1 MLAPRLRAF
10 RVASPTPYRG
20 RAGHLGS
27 ALRGGPLEG
36 ASEKTR
42 LNSTTGATFGGVR
55 WVLRVE
61 GLVVLVA
68 AVVAYSQLGAGWG
81 AFAMLFLLP
90 DLSFLGYLAG
100 PRVGA
105 AAYNAAHSYIGPV
118 AMMVIASL
126 GDAPVAMAAG
136 LIWCAHIGVDRAL
149 GYGLKYATGF
159 ADTHLGRIGPVDPW

>member
-1 MLAPRLRAF
+1 MLAPRLRAL

-20 RAGHLGS
+20 RAGRLGA
-27 ALRGGPLEG
+27 ALRGGPHERE
-36 ASEKTR
+36 A
-42 LNSTTGATFGGVR
+42 GATDGISSGGVR
-55 WVLRVE
+55 ATLRVE

-90 DLSFLGYLAG
+90 DLSFVGYLAG

-118 AMMVIASL
+118 SMLVIASL

-136 LIWCAHIGVDRAL
+136 LIWCAHIGFDRAL

>member
-1 MLAPRLRAF
+1 MLAPRLRAL
-10 RVASPTPYRG
+10 RVASPTLYRG
-20 RAGHLGS
+20 RAGRLGA

-36 ASEKTR
+36 EAGALVGAAS
-42 LNSTTGATFGGVR
+42 GGVR

-68 AVVAYSQLGAGWG
+68 AVVAYAQLGAGWG

-105 AAYNAAHSYIGPV
+105 AAYNTAHSYIGPV
-118 AMMVIASL
+118 AMLVIASL

-136 LIWCAHIGVDRAL
+136 LIWCAHIGFDRAL

-159 ADTHLGRIGPVDPW
+159 ANTHLGRIGPVDPW

>member
-1 MLAPRLRAF
+1 MLAPRLRAL
-10 RVASPTPYRG
+10 RVASPTPNRG
-20 RAGHLGS
+20 RVGRVGA

-36 ASEKTR
+36 EA
-42 LNSTTGATFGGVR
+42 GAVGGAVSGGVCAT
-55 WVLRVE
+55 LRVE
-61 GLVVLVA
+61 GAVVLVA
-68 AVVAYSQLGAGWG
+68 AVVAYTQLGAGWG

-118 AMMVIASL
+118 AMLVIGSL
-126 GDAPVAMAAG
+126 GDSPVAMAAG
-136 LIWCAHIGVDRAL
+136 LIWCAHIGFDRAL

-159 ADTHLGRIGPVDPW
+159 AHTHLGRIGPVDPW

>member
-1 MLAPRLRAF
+1 MLAPRLRAL

-20 RAGHLGS
+20 RAVRLGA

-36 ASEKTR
+36 DAV
-42 LNSTTGATFGGVR
+42 ATDGVTSGGVR
-55 WVLRVE
+55 ATLRIE
-61 GLVVLVA
+61 GAVVLVA

-105 AAYNAAHSYIGPV
+105 ATYNAAHSYIGPV
-118 AMMVIASL
+118 AMLVIASL

-136 LIWCAHIGVDRAL
+136 LIWCAHIGFDRAL